1 MQTGIQDGNE
11 PMHDAIVIWDLDD
24 DPDGNVVHIA
34 EHDLTKDDVLDAL
47 NDPNMKT
54 DVSRSSGHAI
64 SFGETSD
71 GRYIAVVWEL
81 VEEDPLTIYPRTAYE
96 VPRPRSRSKRR

>member
-1 MQTGIQDGNE
+1 
-11 PMHDAIVIWDLDD
+11 MHDATVIWDLDD
-24 DPDGNVVHIA
+24 DPSGNVAHIA
-34 EHDLTKDDVLDAL
+34 EHDLTKDDVLHAL
-47 NDPNMKT
+47 NDPGMRT
-54 DVSRSSGHAI
+54 DVSRTSGNAI

-81 VEEDPLTIYPRTAYE
+81 VGEDPLTIYPLTAYE

>member
-1 MQTGIQDGNE
+1 MQTGIQDGSE

-24 DPDGNVVHIA
+24 DPDGNAVHIA

-54 DVSRSSGHAI
+54 DVSRTSGHAI
-64 SFGETSD
+64 SFGEISD

-81 VEEDPLTIYPRTAYE
+81 VEEDPPTIYPRTAYE